1 MAPLQGAAA
10 GCRCKMPL
18 QGACV
23 RVLFA
28 LWSLV
33 AVAAAGCRCRVPL
46 QGAAAG
52 CCYCW
57 SRCRVLLQRHAG
69 AWSLE
74 LRRWCCC
81 KVPVHRCCCRCRVSL
96 QGACIGAVFA
106 LWSLATDAAG
116 GAAVPLR
123 TPKTWPSLSL
133 TNHPPTSFRTFAA
146 RCCCQSAAA
155 RYYSYYSQTKFAL
168 WSLVAVAAS
177 ECHCR
182 VPLQCAAVR
191 LLLRLG
197 AWLLMLL
204 EGAAAGCAAA
214 ACASE
219 WLLVPLRGVS
229 AGCWCR
235 SAVAV

>member
-1 MAPLQGAAA
+1 ML
-10 GCRCKMPL
+10 L

-52 CCYCW
+52 CRAGCHCAAECC
-57 SRCRVLLQRHAG
+57 CRG
-69 AWSLE
+69 TLE
-74 LRRWCCC
+74 LGRWCCC

-96 QGACIGAVFA
+96 QGACIGVVFA
-106 LWSLATDAAG
+106 LWNLATDAAG
-116 GAAVPLR
+116 GAAVPLQ

-155 RYYSYYSQTKFAL
+155 RYYSQTKFAL

-197 AWLLMLL
+197 AWLLVLL

>member
-1 MAPLQGAAA
+1 
-10 GCRCKMPL
+10 MPL
-18 QGACV
+18 QD
-23 RVLFA
+23 
-28 LWSLV
+28 
-33 AVAAAGCRCRVPL
+33 AAARCLCQSAVCALELGCCCRCRVPL
-46 QGAAAG
+46 QGAAIAG
-52 CCYCW
+52 PAAECC
-57 SRCRVLLQRHAG
+57 CRG
-69 AWSLE
+69 TLE
-74 LRRWCCC
+74 LGRWCCC

-96 QGACIGAVFA
+96 QGAGIGAVFA

-123 TPKTWPSLSL
+123 TPKSWPSLSL

-146 RCCCQSAAA
+146 RCCCQSAGA
-155 RYYSYYSQTKFAL
+155 RYYSQTKFAL

-191 LLLRLG
+191 LLLHLG
-197 AWLLMLL
+197 AWLLVLL

-219 WLLVPLRGVS
+219 WLCGVFLQG
-229 AGCWCR
+229 AGVGVLWPFEKTCAIWVLCQR
-235 SAVAV
+235 LSDN